1 MPRLDTRLC
10 LLLSITT
17 LVVANLIT
25 EDEEHTS
32 ELECNS
38 TNHWKEKRTPG
49 KRRNDLVS
57 SLQILGEYHG
67 LLSPPQ
73 SVVSVANQ
81 AAAKAMMFVSG
92 INVGNGY
99 FDCVGMN
106 DIPISCCK
114 YTDSHSIIGKLLFH
128 LRGLWAKKLQLWS
141 KFGQKVLQHICR

>member
-1 MPRLDTRLC
+1 M
-10 LLLSITT
+10 LLSITT

-25 EDEEHTS
+25 EEEEHTS
-32 ELECNS
+32 EVECNS

-57 SLQILGEYHG
+57 SLQILGDYHG

-73 SVVSVANQ
+73 SVVSMANQ

-99 FDCVGMN
+99 FDCIGMN
-106 DIPISCCK
+106 DLPISCCK
-114 YTDSHSIIGKLLFH
+114 YSDSHSIISDSCFTFSAYG
-128 LRGLWAKKLQLWS
+128 LRS
-141 KFGQKVLQHICR
+141 SNFGPNLGRKYFNTYVDR

>member
-10 LLLSITT
+10 MLLSITT

-81 AAAKAMMFVSG
+81 AA
-92 INVGNGY
+92 
-99 FDCVGMN
+99 
-106 DIPISCCK
+106 ISCCK

-128 LRGLWAKKLQLWS
+128 LQGLWAKKLELWS